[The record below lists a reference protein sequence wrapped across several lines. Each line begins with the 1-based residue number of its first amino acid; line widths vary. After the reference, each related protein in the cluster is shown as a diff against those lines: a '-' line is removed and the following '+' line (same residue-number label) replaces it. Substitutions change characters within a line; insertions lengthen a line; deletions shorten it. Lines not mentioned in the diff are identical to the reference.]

1 MANRHVEYPCYYTGE
16 VDLDTAEVW
25 LYPESS
31 KITTRCPACNNLVSV
46 NQVNKKLRKHNGVSV
61 APNERDLIHSFE

>member
-61 APNERDLIHSFE
+61 APNERGLIHSFE